1 MASRRQALLGS
12 PVRALWIQAVALGR
26 SFLAGEDSDL
36 MVSRSDPSRFPGKAI
51 NTCDQNL
58 NQCCEIMELSATIQ
72 GQLFTIFRQTARE
85 GGHYAGVET
94 IKSRFL
100 PWLGTCFCS
109 PARERPFETSF
120 SQESYEKERQLKELA
135 NSRNHEIQQLER
147 ELNNTHLQLNLVQQ
161 DLAEA
166 QLALEDTKTKSA
178 TTLLAAEDEIVK
190 LKADLKASQAKEECA
205 LRDLEELNDFKQ
217 QVQMLKD
224 EIAILGAQKSV
235 LQSRLARSR
244 SPSPRS
250 VRSRSPSPLPVKSI
264 SPSRARLTNLSRHA
278 HLVERFRDIY
288 AQERLDAQTLLR
300 SYIDDLETVQRII
313 YVAAVESFHAAKKA
327 FRQFKMRVRKILS
340 RSFSGPE
347 SMEDAVMDYII
358 RQEDLYDVQSSVSEV
373 IQAMNIHPR
382 ISFPPEVD
390 FIMISSL
397 IRELCRV
404 AFSMQ
409 TLDPPLD
416 ISFATE
422 GELFNEYKY
431 RRSYDSEFT
440 APLVAHH
447 VWPAL
452 MENDSVIVKGEAV
465 TRRGALWS
473 HRSRSRSRGRSQSRS
488 RSSSPL
494 CHGAGHSR
502 HLPSRSRSPSPLR
515 SGSPRL

>member
-1 MASRRQALLGS
+1 MAESLRRLISSETCGVLQEKLE
-12 PVRALWIQAVALGR
+12 RWYK
-26 SFLAGEDSDL
+26 DYH
-36 MVSRSDPSRFPGKAI
+36 I
-51 NTCDQNL
+51 NSCDQNL
-58 NQCCEIMELSATIQ
+58 NRCCEIMELSAKIQ
-72 GQLFTIFRQTARE
+72 GHLFSIFNQTARE

-94 IKSRFL
+94 IKSRLL
-100 PWLGTCFCS
+100 PWLGTCFSS
-109 PARERPFETSF
+109 PAPGRPFETSF
-120 SQESYEKERQLKELA
+120 SKESHEKERQLRELA
-135 NSRNHEIQQLER
+135 NSRNHEILQLER
-147 ELNNTHLQLNLVQQ
+147 ELNSTRLQLSLVQQ
-161 DLAEA
+161 DLEEA

-178 TTLLAAEDEIVK
+178 TTLLAAEDEIVQ
-190 LKADLKASQAKEECA
+190 LKTDLKAYQAKEECA
-205 LRDLEELNDFKQ
+205 LRSLEKLSDYEQ
-217 QVQMLKD
+217 QVQTLKD

-250 VRSRSPSPLPVKSI
+250 IRSRSPSPLPIKSI
-264 SPSRARLTNLSRHA
+264 SPGRSRLTNTSRHA

-288 AQERLDAQTLLR
+288 AQARLDAQTLLR
-300 SYIDDLETVQRII
+300 SYIDDLEMVQRII

-327 FRQFKMRVRKILS
+327 FRQFKMRVRKALS
-340 RSFSGPE
+340 LSFSGTE
-347 SMEDAVMDYII
+347 SVEDRVMDYII
-358 RQEDLYDVQSSVSEV
+358 RQEDLYDVQYSVNEV
-373 IQAMNIHPR
+373 INAMNIHPR

-431 RRSYDSEFT
+431 RRSFDSDFT
-440 APLVAHH
+440 APLVAYH
-447 VWPAL
+447 VWPTL
-452 MENDSVIVKGEAV
+452 MENDSVIVKGEVV

-473 HRSRSRSRGRSQSRS
+473 HRSRSRSRGRSQTRS
-488 RSSSPL
+488 RSLSPL
-494 CHGAGHSR
+494 SHGADHSR

>member
-1 MASRRQALLGS
+1 MAEGLRRL
-12 PVRALWIQAVALGR
+12 
-26 SFLAGEDSDL
+26 
-36 MVSRSDPSRFPGKAI
+36 I
-51 NTCDQNL
+51 NSETCGVLQDKLERWYKDYHINSCDQNL
-58 NQCCEIMELSATIQ
+58 NRCCEIMELSATIQ
-72 GQLFTIFRQTARE
+72 GQLFTILSQTARE
-85 GGHYAGVET
+85 GGHFAGVET
-94 IKSRFL
+94 IKSRLL
-100 PWLGTCFCS
+100 PWLGTCFSS
-109 PARERPFETSF
+109 PAPGKPFETSF
-120 SQESYEKERQLKELA
+120 SLSQESYEKERQLRELA

-147 ELNNTHLQLNLVQQ
+147 ELNATRMQLSLVQQ

-178 TTLLAAEDEIVK
+178 TTLLAAEEEIIQ

-205 LRDLEELNDFKQ
+205 LRNLEQLKDSEQ
-217 QVQMLKD
+217 QVQILKD

-244 SPSPRS
+244 SPSPI
-250 VRSRSPSPLPVKSI
+250 RSRSPSPLPLKSM
-264 SPSRARLTNLSRHA
+264 SPGRARLTNASRHA

-300 SYIDDLETVQRII
+300 SYIDDLEMVQKII
-313 YVAAVESFHAAKKA
+313 YLAAVESFHAAKKA
-327 FRQFKMRVRKILS
+327 FRQFKMRVRKTLT
-340 RSFSGPE
+340 RNYPGPE
-347 SMEDAVMDYII
+347 SMEDTVMDYII
-358 RQEDLYDVQSSVSEV
+358 RQEDLYDVQSSVGEV
-373 IQAMNIHPR
+373 IHALNINPR

-431 RRSYDSEFT
+431 RRSYDSDFT
-440 APLVAHH
+440 APLVACH

-488 RSSSPL
+488 RSLSPL
-494 CHGAGHSR
+494 SHGTGHCR

-515 SGSPRL
+515 SGSPNRTLG